1 MLNLKEYLLEASSDG
16 LYKKVTIKW
25 RKNSNIFIRNDQD
38 AFDLS
43 IKMIKSSFK
52 NFYGDYLIMVNAH
65 PVFNTYKPSEL
76 KKMIAELKEYMD
88 GDVDTSI
95 PPQSNARMLIDK
107 LFSQAGIILSKRGNS
122 ELIRKG
128 HNYVETK
135 KINTIEIHDVES
147 VEIIDG
153 EIVYMDKKE
162 NLHTLDPKHTI
173 IRKCKRE
180 KNANNNTVV
189 YIDKS
194 IEDMQEESGLS
205 RPEAAWYAKE
215 YDADYAH
222 VSGISVKRW
231 MNLPPEKRVLAGK
244 IEDNE
249 RY

>member
-1 MLNLKEYLLEASSDG
+1 MNLKEFLLEASSDG

-43 IKMIKSSFK
+43 IKMIKSAFQ

-65 PVFNTYKPSEL
+65 PIFKIYKLSEL

-88 GDVDTSI
+88 EDVDTSI

-107 LFSQAGIILSKRGNS
+107 LFSQAGIILSKKGNS
-122 ELIRKG
+122 ELVRKG
-128 HNYVETK
+128 YDYVETK

-147 VEIIDG
+147 VEMIDG
-153 EIVYMDKKE
+153 EIVYMDEKE
-162 NLHTLDPKHTI
+162 NLHTLDPRHTI
-173 IRKCKRE
+173 VRKCKKE
-180 KNANNNTVV
+180 KNADDNTVV
-189 YIDKS
+189 NMDKS
-194 IEDMQEESGLS
+194 IKDMQEESGLS

-215 YDADYAH
+215 YDADYMR

-231 MNLPPEKRVLAGK
+231 MNLPPKERALAGK
-244 IEDNE
+244 IE
-249 RY
+249 

>member
-1 MLNLKEYLLEASSDG
+1 MLNLKEYLLEASSEG

-43 IKMIKSSFK
+43 IKMIKSAFQ
-52 NFYGDYLIMVNAH
+52 NFYGEYLIMVNAH
-65 PVFNTYKPSEL
+65 PIFKIYKLSEL

-88 GDVDTSI
+88 EDVDTSI

-107 LFSQAGIILSKRGNS
+107 LFSQAGIILSKKGNS
-122 ELIRKG
+122 ELVRKG
-128 HNYVETK
+128 YDYVETK

-147 VEIIDG
+147 VEMIDG
-153 EIVYMDKKE
+153 EIVYMDEKE

-173 IRKCKRE
+173 VRKCKKE
-180 KNANNNTVV
+180 KNADDNTVV
-189 YIDKS
+189 YMDKS
-194 IEDMQEESGLS
+194 IKDMQEESGLS

-215 YDADYAH
+215 YDADYMR

-231 MNLPPEKRVLAGK
+231 MNLPPKERALAGK
-244 IEDNE
+244 IE
-249 RY
+249 